1 MVNVKEIL
9 LQKCLYIL
17 AGLSFEGNVG
27 DQFKPELFQLPDTD
41 ISPEHLTLTREPN
54 WCNLLSDRSRA
65 SIQPLVSGD
74 TCELCQ
80 FRGAKLSPIQESI
93 MSGRESLL
101 CVITTVAAQE
111 VRDSSYS
118 GVGRPG

>member
-17 AGLSFEGNVG
+17 ASLSFEGNVG

-41 ISPEHLTLTREPN
+41 ISPEHLILTREPH

-65 SIQPLVSGD
+65 NIQPFVSGD

-80 FRGAKLSPIQESI
+80 FRGAKLSAIQEFI

-101 CVITTVAAQE
+101 CVIPTVAAQ
-111 VRDSSYS
+111 
-118 GVGRPG
+118 